1 MNTILLYLFESTI
14 CLSVLYPVYWFFL
27 RRDTFFQVNR
37 FYLLAMVLFSILVPL
52 LPLHWIPSGTS
63 AAFVVLLDPVLITSA
78 KVEHT
83 LSVHLQ
89 WIEVA
94 TVVYLTGALIFLLR
108 FGLQLI
114 QLYRITRRFGIKESH
129 GQRVV
134 FVDRGYS
141 PFSFFNLVFI
151 NEEVIPAGSLP
162 TILEHERVHIRQ
174 HHTLDMILVELA
186 AILQWFNPVIWLA
199 GREMKTIHEY
209 LADEGVLQTG
219 ISRSQYQ
226 QMILDET
233 MGIQVNSLT
242 NNFNV
247 SLLKKR
253 ILMMTKSKSGI
264 LAKSKVLIALPAL
277 TALLFLLPSFTI
289 NSSSNNGSSDKTQVT
304 LAFITADAAVPITAS
319 MEPQDKE
326 KKKTEAKY
334 IPGQPDKNGV
344 YPVVEQQ
351 PEYTGG
357 DEARIKFMVENI
369 KYPEEAK
376 KAGIQGKVFVTF
388 VIQADGAVTDVKV
401 LRGIGGGCDE
411 EAVRVVKMMP
421 NWIPGKE
428 QGKNVAV
435 QFNLPIKF
443 RLDSGKKDKPKK

>member
-1 MNTILLYLFESTI
+1 MNTMLLYLLESTI

-37 FYLLAMVLFSILVPL
+37 FYLLAMVFFSILVPL

-83 LSVHLQ
+83 LSAHLQ

-151 NEEVIPAGSLP
+151 NEEVIPAGSLL
-162 TILEHERVHIRQ
+162 TILEHEQVHIRQ
-174 HHTLDMILVELA
+174 YHTLDMILVELA

-253 ILMMTKSKSGI
+253 ITMMTKSKSGTW
-264 LAKSKVLIALPAL
+264 AKSKMLIALPAL
-277 TALLFLLPSFTI
+277 AALLFLLPASSV
-289 NSSSNNGSSDKTQVT
+289 SSSSDSGNLDKTQSPPAIGVPP
-304 LAFITADAAVPITAS
+304 AAVPITAS

-334 IPGQPDKNGV
+334 VPGQPDKNGV

>member
-1 MNTILLYLFESTI
+1 MLLYLFESTI
-14 CLSVLYPVYWFFL
+14 CLLVLYPVYWFFL

-37 FYLLAMVLFSILVPL
+37 FYLVAMVLFSMLVPL
-52 LPLHWIPSGTS
+52 LPLHLVSPGPPSS
-63 AAFVVLLDPVLITSA
+63 LVILLDPVLITPA
-78 KVEHT
+78 KVQHT
-83 LSVHLQ
+83 LSANLQ
-89 WIEVA
+89 WIEIA
-94 TVVYLTGALIFLLR
+94 AIVYITGALIFFLR
-108 FGLQLI
+108 FGVQLI

-151 NEEVIPAGSLP
+151 NEEIIPPGSLVN
-162 TILEHERVHIRQ
+162 ILEHERVHIRQ
-174 HHTLDMILVELA
+174 YHTLDMILVEIA
-186 AILQWFNPVIWLA
+186 AILQWFNPIIWLTN
-199 GREMKTIHEY
+199 REMKTIHEY

-233 MGIQVNSLT
+233 MGIQVNNLA

-253 ILMMTKSKSGI
+253 IIMMTKSKSGI

-277 TALLFLLPSFTI
+277 AALLFLLPSFTI
-289 NSSSNNGSSDKTQVT
+289 SGSSDKGSSDKTQVT
-304 LAFITADAAVPITAS
+304 PVFMIAPAALPIVSSTI
-319 MEPQDKE
+319 PQDNE
-326 KKKTEAKY
+326 KKKEKVKY
-334 IPGQPDKNGV
+334 VAPVQPDKNGV
-344 YPVVEQQ
+344 YILVEEQ
-351 PEYTGG
+351 PQYTGG
-357 DEARIKFMVENI
+357 DDARIKFLQENI

-388 VIQADGAVTDVKV
+388 VIQADGAVTNVKV

-411 EAVRVVKMMP
+411 EAIRVVKMMP

-428 QGKNVAV
+428 KGKNVAV

-443 RLDSGKKDKPKK
+443 LLDSDKKDKSKK

>member
-63 AAFVVLLDPVLITSA
+63 AAFVVLLDPVLITPA

-83 LSVHLQ
+83 LSAHLQ
-89 WIEVA
+89 WIEIA
-94 TVVYLTGALIFLLR
+94 AVVYFTGTLIFLLR
-108 FGLQLI
+108 FVLQLI
-114 QLYRITRRFGIKESH
+114 QLYRITRRFGIKESQ

-151 NEEVIPAGSLP
+151 NENAIPAGSLL
-162 TILEHERVHIRQ
+162 TILEHEQVHIRQ

-186 AILQWFNPVIWLA
+186 AILQWFNPIIWLTS
-199 GREMKTIHEY
+199 REMKSIHEY

-253 ILMMTKSKSGI
+253 ITMMTKSKSGTW
-264 LAKSKVLIALPAL
+264 AKSKMLIALPAL
-277 TALLFLLPSFTI
+277 AALLFLLPASSV
-289 NSSSNNGSSDKTQVT
+289 SSSSDSGNLDKTQSPPAIGVPP
-304 LAFITADAAVPITAS
+304 AAVPITAS

-334 IPGQPDKNGV
+334 VPGQPDKNGV

-421 NWIPGKE
+421 NWIPGEDK
-428 QGKNVAV
+428 GKKVAV

-443 RLDSGKKDKPKK
+443 RLDSDKKDKSKK

>member
-1 MNTILLYLFESTI
+1 MNTMLVYLLESTI

-83 LSVHLQ
+83 LSAHLQ

-108 FGLQLI
+108 FFLQLI
-114 QLYRITRRFGIKESH
+114 QLYRITRRFGIRESH

-151 NEEVIPAGSLP
+151 NEEVIPAGSLL
-162 TILEHERVHIRQ
+162 TILEHEQVHIRQ
-174 HHTLDMILVELA
+174 YHTLDMILVELA

>member
-1 MNTILLYLFESTI
+1 MNTMLVYLLESTI
-14 CLSVLYPVYWFFL
+14 CLSVLYPVFWFFL

-63 AAFVVLLDPVLITSA
+63 AVFMVLLDPVLITPA

-83 LSVHLQ
+83 LSAHLQ

-186 AILQWFNPVIWLA
+186 AILQWFNPIIWLT
-199 GREMKTIHEY
+199 GREMKSIHEY
-209 LADEGVLQTG
+209 LADEGVLKTG

-226 QMILDET
+226 QIILDET
-233 MGIQVNSLT
+233 MGIQVNGLT

-253 ILMMTKSKSGI
+253 ILMMTKSKSGTW
-264 LAKSKVLIALPAL
+264 AKSKLFIALPAL
-277 TALLFLLPSFTI
+277 AALLFLLPASSV
-289 NSSSNNGSSDKTQVT
+289 SSSSGSGNPDKTQATPVFVPS
-304 LAFITADAAVPITAS
+304 AAAVPITAS

-334 IPGQPDKNGV
+334 VPVQPDKNGV

-351 PEYTGG
+351 PKYTGG
-357 DEARIKFMVENI
+357 DEARIKFMIENI

-376 KAGIQGKVFVTF
+376 KNGLQGNVFVTF
-388 VIQADGAVTDVKV
+388 VIQSDGAVTDVKI

-421 NWIPGKE
+421 NWIPGMEK
-428 QGKNVAV
+428 GKKVAV

-443 RLDSGKKDKPKK
+443 RFDSDKKDKPKK